1 MRITVW
7 ARVKFS
13 IRCKAC
19 TVLAAVGV
27 RVAAGEFVAVGVLV
41 VVGVPVVD
49 ECAHLSM

>member
-1 MRITVW
+1 M
-7 ARVKFS
+7 KFS

-19 TVLAAVGV
+19 TVLVAVGE